1 MLGCWVFLL
10 LLMITL
16 VFSQSLNNAS
26 VFQYTIAQPSSSSS
40 SLSSS
45 NSAIKLLLTDAID
58 SLKTGNINNTLGY
71 LNLID
76 QELMLLSRQNFS
88 SSLIQG
94 TTLLLDNAMQEL
106 NDRNTTNAFTYLNL
120 AVQNLDTTLLS
131 SSNQT
136 YSNTTNIT
144 ANTAASDFLTYDNP
158 IWGMQIQYPSNWSI
172 TETSYNP
179 DAAANNTIVIIS
191 SPSKTASELGNISGV
206 SGSFVPYLDI
216 YVFDSKNISFD
227 KIIDATISK
236 FSNNENFAIHESK
249 PITLK
254 GNQQGYMLVYD
265 STVAGDEF
273 FRKLQVYTMFDNKV
287 YVITFTSQAASFP
300 NYLSLV
306 QKMVNS
312 FDLPNTDR

>member
-1 MLGCWVFLL
+1 
-10 LLMITL
+10 
-16 VFSQSLNNAS
+16 
-26 VFQYTIAQPSSSSS
+26 
-40 SLSSS
+40 
-45 NSAIKLLLTDAID
+45 
-58 SLKTGNINNTLGY
+58 
-71 LNLID
+71 
-76 QELMLLSRQNFS
+76 
-88 SSLIQG
+88 
-94 TTLLLDNAMQEL
+94 
-106 NDRNTTNAFTYLNL
+106 
-120 AVQNLDTTLLS
+120 
-131 SSNQT
+131 
-136 YSNTTNIT
+136 
-144 ANTAASDFLTYDNP
+144 
-158 IWGMQIQYPSNWSI
+158 MQIQYPSNRSI

-216 YVFDSKNISFD
+216 YVFDSKNIPFD
-227 KIIDATISK
+227 KIIDATINK
-236 FSNNENFAIHESK
+236 FSNNENFVIHESK

-312 FDLPNTDR
+312 FEEKSQNTTKQ